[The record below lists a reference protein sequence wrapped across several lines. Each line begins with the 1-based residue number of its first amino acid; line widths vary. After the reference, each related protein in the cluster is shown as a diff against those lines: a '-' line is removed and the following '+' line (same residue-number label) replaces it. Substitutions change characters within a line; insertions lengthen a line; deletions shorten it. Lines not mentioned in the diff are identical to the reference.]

1 MKPRQLIEVTCIDCG
16 CSFMAGS
23 KAAKRCPECNLKHRK
38 NQKQGYAEDFKST
51 RKVRKK
57 KQKPKSITQ
66 VLREL
71 EVYNKEHKTHLSYG
85 KFVELMAGGKL
96 DT

>member
-1 MKPRQLIEVTCIDCG
+1 MKPRELIEVICIDCG
-16 CSFMAGS
+16 CSFMAKS

-38 NQKQGYAEDFKST
+38 NQKQGYAENFKST
-51 RKVRKK
+51 RKVKKK

-71 EVYNKEHKTHLSYG
+71 EAYNKEHGTRLTYG
-85 KFVELMAGGKL
+85 QYVERMEVI
-96 DT
+96 